1 MEGRYSRSQLLDLF
15 KQQRGMGDLEGDLA
29 ELYVGEGDVG
39 VSNGS
44 TQGMSKWARRE
55 EAKENGNGP
64 DICWDRGG
72 GIEPLGLTDLTEEE
86 KEVCLSS
93 IQIYNPVAKD
103 VPDFLDFGQFAYQS
117 HNRTRRSREQS
128 KRWSEQKGVW
138 TRRAQCIRI
147 AWYCS

>member
-1 MEGRYSRSQLLDLF
+1 
-15 KQQRGMGDLEGDLA
+15 MGDLEGDLA

-44 TQGMSKWARRE
+44 TQGTSKWARRE

-86 KEVCLSS
+86 KEVRLPSCPA
-93 IQIYNPVAKD
+93 IQ
-103 VPDFLDFGQFAYQS
+103 
-117 HNRTRRSREQS
+117 H
-128 KRWSEQKGVW
+128 
-138 TRRAQCIRI
+138 
-147 AWYCS
+147 YC